1 MSEFKLGRMIL
12 KSLLSRPVTT
22 QYPVQPATYHEATKG
37 HVTIDVDKC
46 RFDGSCAVQCPTQAL
61 EVDRA
66 GLTWAIDRF
75 RCVQCRSCVN
85 VCMEDALH
93 MDNAYAPSASAKHVD
108 VYGLSPEMLERRR
121 AEEAE
126 KKARAARLREEA
138 AAKKRAAAEAAAKAK
153 ADVVPGAAAP
163 EKHASP
169 ASGVD
174 GAPEKPASPA
184 PGTDGAP
191 AGPARPASEG
201 QA

>member
-108 VYGLSPEMLERRR
+108 VYGLSPEMLARRR

-138 AAKKRAAAEAAAKAK
+138 AAKKRAAEAAAKAK
-153 ADVVPGAAAP
+153 A
-163 EKHASP
+163 
-169 ASGVD
+169 GVA
-174 GAPEKPASPA
+174 GPVA
-184 PGTDGAP
+184 GTDATP
-191 AGPARPASEG
+191 EGPARPAAERH
-201 QA
+201 